1 MAVDVIC
8 GVKVAEGVWV
18 GKRIGAEVFKS
29 NENNGGCVGVD
40 KDGWN
45 GVGVGDEFGADVIKM
60 KGAKDCSGVG
70 VLAPQ
75 ADNKNEKIM
84 IKENFFAILNLMRTT
99 LSQ

>member
-1 MAVDVIC
+1 VEVIC
-8 GVKVAEGVWV
+8 GVKVAEGVWD

-45 GVGVGDEFGADVIKM
+45 GVGVGDELGADVIKM
-60 KGAKDCSGVG
+60 KGANDCWGVG

-75 ADNKNEKIM
+75 ADTISVMIMKN
-84 IKENFFAILNLMRTT
+84 NFFAIINCMSL
-99 LSQ
+99 Q